1 MTRHPIKLHR
11 WYGSR
16 NATLRMKRDFIRELI
31 GPIGPPRTRSRRCF
45 SVHTAVCVSQSPIR
59 LRVRASAR
67 VGGDTFPPA
76 GGKEKNRRGQP
87 LADRVDRRRAPPPP
101 SSRRRTARGDGFL
114 RSRESRRV
122 ISRFKARTRTPSRGF
137 AALPWTRAGS
147 SAAPSSSCSSCSPA
161 FEGGGGGGGSAISD
175 KKRPT
180 DDG

>member
-1 MTRHPIKLHR
+1 MRDRESRSGCRARRTCASECDGASASRSYLYVAALARPTVRSHWPGKMTRHPIKLHR

-122 ISRFKARTRTPSRGF
+122 ISRFKARTRTR
-137 AALPWTRAGS
+137 L
-147 SAAPSSSCSSCSPA
+147 
-161 FEGGGGGGGSAISD
+161 
-175 KKRPT
+175 
-180 DDG
+180 